1 MNHFGPGPPP
11 NIMEGRG
18 LGGLVPHSRLSR
30 TMWGGSIRL
39 KVKDL
44 LDRFKP
50 DVLSL
55 QENVLKTNE
64 LKAIVNRQG
73 YEAECN
79 FDESGKPGTAM
90 IWKANLQVLAPPQP
104 IEARTMQVLKIRDRG
119 SSGNLIIANVY
130 APSGSAGKGERE
142 QLFKGALAR
151 TLRSSRGEGGRIM
164 VMGDWNCVTKEVDV
178 ERNFEVK
185 RSAAL
190 TNLETTFNLVDA
202 YRCLHPQSTAADYTF
217 YRPSVSRSRLDRA
230 YLSHTVRPDLVS
242 TSHEPGLGDHAI
254 LVVSLATLAPDP
266 HQHTTGRAA
275 DASGSANLNP
285 GRDCASLPSGTRTGE
300 NLNILNR
307 PVAADKSPPQA
318 AKATWVL
325 NRSIVEEEEFKEIF
339 ARLWET
345 LKEERENY
353 VDWPDWWEQRA
364 RPASRELC
372 QRYSARRAKE
382 RKMRKAILYRQ
393 LKNAYLEEAWTRVAT
408 VREEIRQMLRYEEEG
423 MILRSRCQGE
433 AEEERASLY
442 HMGRLIAKSGRVSE
456 GKLKVKEG
464 EEEETTDDE
473 RRIEE
478 ELYKF
483 HEALFNAKLDENLE
497 VQEFPKRAKPD
508 LHEEEFLRNLP
519 QVSQLA
525 SARMES
531 RLTEEEGGEGY

>member
-1 MNHFGPGPPP
+1 M
-11 NIMEGRG
+11 
-18 LGGLVPHSRLSR
+18 
-30 TMWGGSIRL
+30 

-64 LKAIVNRQG
+64 LKAIVKRQG

-202 YRCLHPQSTAADYTF
+202 YRCLHPQSSAADYTF

-275 DASGSANLNP
+275 NASGSANLNP
-285 GRDCASLPSGTRTGE
+285 GRDCASLPSGTCTGE
-300 NLNILNR
+300 PVYNLLISS
-307 PVAADKSPPQA
+307 VAAPTQA
-318 AKATWVL
+318 
-325 NRSIVEEEEFKEIF
+325 
-339 ARLWET
+339 
-345 LKEERENY
+345 
-353 VDWPDWWEQRA
+353 
-364 RPASRELC
+364 
-372 QRYSARRAKE
+372 
-382 RKMRKAILYRQ
+382 
-393 LKNAYLEEAWTRVAT
+393 
-408 VREEIRQMLRYEEEG
+408 
-423 MILRSRCQGE
+423 
-433 AEEERASLY
+433 
-442 HMGRLIAKSGRVSE
+442 H
-456 GKLKVKEG
+456 
-464 EEEETTDDE
+464 ETTW
-473 RRIEE
+473 
-478 ELYKF
+478 
-483 HEALFNAKLDENLE
+483 
-497 VQEFPKRAKPD
+497 
-508 LHEEEFLRNLP
+508 
-519 QVSQLA
+519 
-525 SARMES
+525 
-531 RLTEEEGGEGY
+531 TEPAQHLSD